1 MVVRSSLIGGAV
13 LLAVLL
19 ATKVFMTL
27 GSERTAP
34 LVERLAWPAFK
45 ERFISPE
52 GRVLDTA
59 NANISHSEGQGYAM
73 VLAVAADDRETFER
87 LYAWT
92 DSTLQIRGDGFH
104 AWKYVPEGEVQIP
117 DINAATDGEILIAW
131 ALARAG
137 RTWNNPEWTEAARD
151 LARAI
156 RRDLIVTL
164 GRHTVLLS
172 APEGFDPPT
181 SAGSQRARVT
191 INPSYWVFPAF
202 KELAAL
208 DPSPVWEDLEQTGLE
223 IIQSHRFGMTG
234 LVPDWVV
241 LNADSSLSLADD
253 TESLPYAYGY
263 NAIRVPLYLIWAGYR
278 DTRTLAPYVLIYS
291 PDRDADRP
299 PLVVNLI
306 QGQVTRRM
314 DQSGYRAIPDLV
326 GCNTGDSVLSRWP
339 GPSGDPDADYYPAV
353 LRRLAILAAH
363 EQGIAC
369 TTPRLAP
376 VVESASGNY

>member
-1 MVVRSSLIGGAV
+1 MIGGAV

-19 ATKVFMTL
+19 AVPILILLVKDRSL
-27 GSERTAP
+27 P
-34 LVERLAWPAFK
+34 LSERLAWPAFK
-45 ERFISPE
+45 ERFIGPE

-59 NANISHSEGQGYAM
+59 NGNISHSEGQGYAM
-73 VLAVAADDRETFER
+73 LLAVAAGDRETFER
-87 LYAWT
+87 LHAWT

-104 AWKYVPEGEVQIP
+104 AWKYDPDGEVQIP
-117 DINAATDGEILIAW
+117 DINAASDGEILIAW

-137 RTWNNPEWTEAARD
+137 RTWNNPEWTAAARD

-172 APEGFDPPT
+172 APEGFDPLPDQ
-181 SAGSQRARVT
+181 GGQRARVT

-208 DPSPVWEDLEQTGLE
+208 DPSPAWQALEKSGVE
-223 IIQSHRFGMTG
+223 IIHSRRFGMTG
-234 LVPDWVV
+234 LVPDWVI
-241 LNADSSLSLADD
+241 LNADGSLSLPED

-263 NAIRVPLYLIWAGYR
+263 NAIRVPLHLIWAGHR
-278 DTRTLAPYVLIYS
+278 DARTLAPYVMIYS
-291 PDRDADRP
+291 PGRDADRP
-299 PLVVNLI
+299 PLVVDLI

-326 GCNTGDSVLSRWP
+326 GCSTGDSVLSRWP
-339 GPSGDPDADYYPAV
+339 GPSGDLDADYYPAV

-369 TTPRLAP
+369 DTPRLTPASP
-376 VVESASGNY
+376 LRGDSAVGNY